1 MSFCAGVSHRS
12 DLNNADRERWT
23 APPPPA
29 TIWSFDLSKELWSRV
44 EASDVPAAA
53 AAAAAATTV
62 VQRATVSWPAAR
74 SDGSVIGAY
83 SGGGS
88 GAGAES
94 DAGWVVGGVGDR
106 ECRRSPTSGFTMPAA
121 RLQELTGLWRLV
133 LVGDK
138 S

>member
-1 MSFCAGVSHRS
+1 M
-12 DLNNADRERWT
+12 

-44 EASDVPAAA
+44 EASDVPAAEA
-53 AAAAAATTV
+53 AAVTTV
-62 VQRATVSWPAAR
+62 AQRATVSWPAAR
-74 SDGSVIGAY
+74 TDGSVIGAY

-88 GAGAES
+88 GGAES

-106 ECRRSPTSGFTMPAA
+106 ECRRSTTSGFTMPT